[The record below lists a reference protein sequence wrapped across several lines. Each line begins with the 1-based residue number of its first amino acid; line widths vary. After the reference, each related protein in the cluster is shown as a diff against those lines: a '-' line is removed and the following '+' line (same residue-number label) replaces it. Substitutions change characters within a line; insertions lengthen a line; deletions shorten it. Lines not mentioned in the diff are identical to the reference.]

1 MRAKITG
8 LAASLM
14 AIFVYW
20 LTLCPTVYVE
30 GSGELIGA
38 AFWLGTPHPTGY
50 PLFCLSS
57 RLVALI
63 LPFASPAYEINV
75 ASALFAA
82 AACGALALM
91 LQQRGVQSWVAL
103 SSALV
108 FAFSRTYWS
117 QAVIA
122 EVYGQALL
130 LVVLVVVQALRTS
143 ESKDLRNLL
152 LLSWLMGLGVTVHL
166 MQILVWPGLV
176 AVLVW
181 RWPALLR
188 QPQFLIKGL
197 LAGLVGS
204 SLIAYIPLRNGR
216 GPGFHWDPIG
226 DPMTL
231 WQHLSGALYR
241 GSFFSLPVE
250 GMLLNAE
257 RWLRQVGEEFHLLL
271 LPLIFWGIAVA
282 WRRDRSTLVVVGGA
296 VLCNLLA
303 ALNYHRDP
311 NGLPVFY
318 LLSLLGLVVFLAL
331 GFDDLV
337 RRLKRHGRTGVVLPV
352 CAMVVALMIREHY
365 AESDRSQ
372 NRIAEHYGR
381 DILAD
386 LPQDA
391 ILIAEGDDA
400 AFVLDYL
407 LRVEKIRPD
416 ILLYN
421 RVGRGTDLL
430 SREEHWLSQKDQS
443 LLRLE
448 REAELA
454 KGPRPL
460 FYLVPRRAPVRG
472 GVFMP
477 EGLVYHLVIAPEEEN
492 PSPGQIEMANALVAD
507 YVRDPWVR
515 KIQSNYWFMA
525 GEERSWV
532 GDQEGAT
539 AAYERAALIA
549 HDSRTVRFNVG
560 LKLYQHGHL
569 ERAMFHASAAA
580 DIDPWKP
587 DPFRLMAHIRRKEGR
602 SDEAREL
609 LKRAGL
615 LD

>member
-75 ASALFAA
+75 ASARFAA

-166 MQILVWPGLV
+166 MQVLVWPGLV
-176 AVLVW
+176 VVLVW

-257 RWLRQVGEEFHLLL
+257 RWLRQVEGEFHLLL

-337 RRLKRHGRTGVVLPV
+337 RRLRRHGRTGVVLPI
-352 CAMVVALMIREHY
+352 CAIVVALMIREHY

-372 NRIAEHYGR
+372 NRIAEH
-381 DILAD
+381 
-386 LPQDA
+386 
-391 ILIAEGDDA
+391 
-400 AFVLDYL
+400 
-407 LRVEKIRPD
+407 
-416 ILLYN
+416 
-421 RVGRGTDLL
+421 
-430 SREEHWLSQKDQS
+430 
-443 LLRLE
+443 
-448 REAELA
+448 
-454 KGPRPL
+454 
-460 FYLVPRRAPVRG
+460 
-472 GVFMP
+472 
-477 EGLVYHLVIAPEEEN
+477 
-492 PSPGQIEMANALVAD
+492 
-507 YVRDPWVR
+507 
-515 KIQSNYWFMA
+515 
-525 GEERSWV
+525 
-532 GDQEGAT
+532 
-539 AAYERAALIA
+539 
-549 HDSRTVRFNVG
+549 
-560 LKLYQHGHL
+560 
-569 ERAMFHASAAA
+569 
-580 DIDPWKP
+580 
-587 DPFRLMAHIRRKEGR
+587 
-602 SDEAREL
+602 
-609 LKRAGL
+609 
-615 LD
+615 